1 MVTIRPRRGILAR
14 MSPKAQLRPTT
25 VDNPYFAREHP
36 ISVSD
41 PRTIPVAVNVRE
53 SAIVMLAS
61 RGALDAAQVAA
72 ANRFRALWE
81 ALGCKGASGIDP
93 GRLVVDGGKMP
104 DGISQRQI
112 NAGQELRRCRALLG
126 VRGYRL
132 VSLVCGQGMAL
143 HEIAAS
149 GARSS
154 FAAPSADHPKANAS
168 NSTDQIN

>member
-1 MVTIRPRRGILAR
+1 
-14 MSPKAQLRPTT
+14 MSSPHQKLRPAT
-25 VDNPYFAREHP
+25 VPNPFFSRAHP
-36 ISVSD
+36 ADASN
-41 PRTIPVAVNVRE
+41 PRTIPAAVNVRE

-81 ALGCKGASGIDP
+81 AMGGAGASGIDP

-132 VSLVCGQGMAL
+132 VSLVAGEGRSL
-143 HEIAAS
+143 HEVAGKDKRQRLVAADLLRWCLDDLAGLWGIAT
-149 GARSS
+149 RRR
-154 FAAPSADHPKANAS
+154 
-168 NSTDQIN
+168 